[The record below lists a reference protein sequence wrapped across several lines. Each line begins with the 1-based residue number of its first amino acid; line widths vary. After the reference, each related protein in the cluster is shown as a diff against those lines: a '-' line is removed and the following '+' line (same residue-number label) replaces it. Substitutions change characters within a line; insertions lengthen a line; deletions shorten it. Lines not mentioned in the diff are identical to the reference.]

1 MFAAGYDKTRFG
13 RRLALI
19 LVKYLGR
26 RSLTLGYAITFA
38 DLLLAP
44 FTPSNTAR
52 SGGTIYPIIA
62 NLPPLYG
69 SKPNDPSA
77 RKIGSYLMWVA
88 ITAACITSSMFLSA
102 LAPNLLALALVK
114 STVGIDIS
122 GVPVPRLPAAGH
134 PADSDHAAA
143 GLLVLPTRSQ
153 SE

>member
-1 MFAAGYDKTRFG
+1 MTKPRFG

-114 STVGIDIS
+114 KHRGDRHLLGHLVYRI
-122 GVPVPRLPAAGH
+122 PAAGRA
-134 PADSDHAAA
+134 ADSDHAAA
-143 GLLVLPTRSQ
+143 GLLVLPA
-153 SE
+153 